1 MDNTNIT
8 NIYKTLNFK
17 RKRLSSYD
25 RKGGNDDR
33 FYVQPHETMVFGQI
47 DKPGIVRHIWIT
59 INNIMEN
66 EWEIEKNA
74 LRKVVLRIYWDDQKD
89 PAVEAPLGDFFGMGH
104 AQCHNFV
111 SVPLQMSPENG
122 RGFNSWWPMPFKKAR
137 FEVTNDCNNVL
148 VLYFYIDYE
157 EREIDEEMRF
167 HARWRRTCPTKGI
180 SEENRHK
187 DNIFYCHGGEN
198 LDGKDNFLILHTN
211 GKGHYCGCNLNIH
224 NLSNSEEWDWVG
236 EGDDMIFIDGDPLPT
251 LNGTG
256 TEDYFNTSWCP
267 TQEYNAPYH
276 GVILPGKENWKG
288 KITYYRYHILD
299 PIPFE
304 KEILVSIE
312 HGHANHRSDDFSV
325 TAYWYQSGEAT
336 YREEMLPVKERM
348 PVDEEILRKEHR
360 IVKEDI
366 TLNK

>member
-1 MDNTNIT
+1 MELSNIS
-8 NIYKTLNFK
+8 NIYKPLDFK

-25 RKGGNDDR
+25 RTGGNDDR
-33 FYVQPHETMVFGQI
+33 FYVKSGETMTFGQI

-59 INNIMEN
+59 ISNFLQP

-74 LRKVVLRIYWDDQKD
+74 LRKVILRIYWDDQKE

-104 AQCHNFV
+104 GLCHNFV

-137 FEVTNDCNNVL
+137 FEVTNECMTTL

-157 EREIDEEMRF
+157 EREHDEPMRF
-167 HARWRRTCPTKGI
+167 HARWRRVCPCKGI
-180 SEENRHK
+180 SEENRAK
-187 DNIFYCHGGEN
+187 DNFDFCFGGSNIKGE
-198 LDGKDNFLILHTN
+198 DNFLILHTT
-211 GKGHYCGCNLNIH
+211 GKGHYCGVNLNIH
-224 NLSNSEEWDWVG
+224 NLSTHSEWDWVG

-276 GVILPGKENWKG
+276 GVIMPGKPNWKG

-299 PIPFE
+299 PIPFQ
-304 KEILVSIE
+304 KEIRVTIE
-312 HGHANHRSDDFSV
+312 HGHANHRSDDFSA
-325 TAYWYQSGEAT
+325 TAYWYQEGEAT
-336 YREEMLPVKERM
+336 YREEMLPVQERM
-348 PVDEEILRKEHR
+348 PVDDNILSEKN
-360 IVKEDI
+360 IIQKEDVKI
-366 TLNK
+366 IK